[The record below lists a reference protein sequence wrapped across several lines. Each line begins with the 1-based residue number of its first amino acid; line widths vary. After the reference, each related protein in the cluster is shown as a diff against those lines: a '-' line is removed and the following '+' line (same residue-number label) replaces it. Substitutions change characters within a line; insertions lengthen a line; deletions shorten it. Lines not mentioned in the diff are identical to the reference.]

1 MKYNTEKNNLIEN
14 MSTNEASTMS
24 DIIRGETDELTS
36 KLHIDDSPD
45 QLSDGGKSIAFY
57 IGGLCIGGAERVIC
71 NLAEYFYSEGYRVTM
86 VTKVRDEKE
95 YELNPGIR
103 RIIADITPEEETGSR
118 IHNLCARINKLKR
131 IWKEVKPDVIV
142 SFIRKNN
149 LMAIASA
156 APLGIPVV
164 VSVRSAPERELKGF
178 GFKTISFLLF
188 RKAAGVVL
196 QTREAYDF
204 FPGYIRAK
212 AIVLPNSINPD
223 FLKESEKLALER
235 NSDINGAAIDVEK
248 PGKDTYEHTRNN
260 REEPFVLDSRLIS
273 SRREKRI
280 ITVGRI
286 DDNKNQRLLVEAYAK
301 IAGHY
306 PDWSLELIGD
316 GSGRKA
322 LEEYVSTL
330 PCKDR
335 ISFTGA
341 VDDVAGRMSKASIF
355 VLPSRIEGM
364 PNALIEAMV
373 MGMACISTDCPCGGP
388 RDLIAADESNG
399 ILVPVDNVDSMAMA
413 LKRLITNDTLRESMG
428 DNARKVITTL
438 HPDTVNRQWKSYI
451 ENVM

>member
-1 MKYNTEKNNLIEN
+1 MNDN
-14 MSTNEASTMS
+14 
-24 DIIRGETDELTS
+24 GE
-36 KLHIDDSPD
+36 
-45 QLSDGGKSIAFY
+45 KSIAFY

-95 YELNPGIR
+95 YELNPGIK
-103 RIIADITPEEETGSR
+103 RIIADITPEEETASR
-118 IHNLCARINKLKR
+118 IRNLFARIAKLKR

-188 RKAAGVVL
+188 RQAAGVVL

-212 AIVLPNSINPD
+212 AVVLPNSINPD
-223 FLKESEKLALER
+223 FLKASEELTLATT
-235 NSDINGAAIDVEK
+235 INHDKKKTVYDRI
-248 PGKDTYEHTRNN
+248 P
-260 REEPFVLDSRLIS
+260 S
-273 SRREKRI
+273 SVKEKRI

-286 DDNKNQRLLVEAYAK
+286 DDNKNQRLLVEAYVK
-301 IAGHY
+301 ITDHY

-316 GSGRKA
+316 GSGRQA

-341 VDDVAGRMSKASIF
+341 VDDVAKRMSEASIF
-355 VLPSRIEGM
+355 VLPSKIEGM

-399 ILVPVDNVDSMAMA
+399 ILVPVDNVDAMAMA
-413 LKRLITNDTLRESMG
+413 LKRLITNDPLRLSMG
-428 DNARKVITTL
+428 DNARKIIATL
-438 HPDTVNRQWKSYI
+438 HPDMVNKQWKNYI
-451 ENVM
+451 ENVMFSIRGKESDIG

>member
-1 MKYNTEKNNLIEN
+1 MNKGNSMEQ
-14 MSTNEASTMS
+14 NE
-24 DIIRGETDELTS
+24 E
-36 KLHIDDSPD
+36 
-45 QLSDGGKSIAFY
+45 KSIAFY

-71 NLAEYFYSEGYRVTM
+71 NLAEYFYGEGYRVTM

-118 IHNLCARINKLKR
+118 IRNLFARISKLKR

-164 VSVRSAPERELKGF
+164 VSVRSAPEREFKGF

-188 RKAAGVVL
+188 RQAAGVVL
-196 QTREAYDF
+196 QTREAYNF

-212 AIVLPNSINPD
+212 AVVLPNSINPD
-223 FLKESEKLALER
+223 FLKASEELTLATT
-235 NSDINGAAIDVEK
+235 INHDKKMTVYDRV
-248 PGKDTYEHTRNN
+248 P
-260 REEPFVLDSRLIS
+260 S
-273 SRREKRI
+273 SVKEKRI

-286 DDNKNQRLLVEAYAK
+286 DDNKNQRLLVEAYVK
-301 IAGHY
+301 IADHY

-341 VDDVAGRMSKASIF
+341 VDDVAKRMREASIF
-355 VLPSRIEGM
+355 VLPSKIEGM

-388 RDLIAADESNG
+388 RDLIAADETNG
-399 ILVPVDNVDSMAMA
+399 VLVPVDNSDAMAMA
-413 LKRLITNDTLRESMG
+413 LKRLIINDTLRESMG
-428 DNARKVITTL
+428 DNARKIITTL
-438 HPDTVNRQWKSYI
+438 HPDTVNKQWKNYI
-451 ENVM
+451 ENVI

>member
-1 MKYNTEKNNLIEN
+1 MNKGNSMEQ
-14 MSTNEASTMS
+14 NE
-24 DIIRGETDELTS
+24 E
-36 KLHIDDSPD
+36 
-45 QLSDGGKSIAFY
+45 KSIAFY

-71 NLAEYFYSEGYRVTM
+71 NLAEYFYGEGYRVTM

-118 IHNLCARINKLKR
+118 IRNLFARISKLKR

-156 APLGIPVV
+156 APLGIPVI

-188 RKAAGVVL
+188 RQAAGVVL

-212 AIVLPNSINPD
+212 AVVLPNSINPD

-235 NSDINGAAIDVEK
+235 NNDINGASNEK
-248 PGKDTYEHTRNN
+248 PEKVAVENTNIN
-260 REEPFVLDSRLIS
+260 REEAKVIDSRVGFS
-273 SRREKRI
+273 KREKKI

-286 DDNKNQRLLVEAYAK
+286 DDNKNQRMLVEAYAK
-301 IAGHY
+301 IAGQY
-306 PDWSLELIGD
+306 PEWSLELIGD
-316 GSGRKA
+316 GSGRKL

-341 VDDVAGRMSKASIF
+341 VDDVVGRMSKASIF
-355 VLPSRIEGM
+355 VLPSKIEGM

-399 ILVPVDNVDSMAMA
+399 ILVPVDNVDAMAMA
-413 LKRLITNDTLRESMG
+413 LKRLITNDTLRQSMG
-428 DNARKVITTL
+428 ENARKIIATL
-438 HPDTVNRQWKSYI
+438 HPDTVNKQWKNYI
-451 ENVM
+451 EHVM

>member
-1 MKYNTEKNNLIEN
+1 MNKGNSMEQ
-14 MSTNEASTMS
+14 NE
-24 DIIRGETDELTS
+24 E
-36 KLHIDDSPD
+36 
-45 QLSDGGKSIAFY
+45 KSIAFY

-71 NLAEYFYSEGYRVTM
+71 NLAEYFYGEGYRVTM

-95 YELNPGIR
+95 YELNLGIK
-103 RIIADITPEEETGSR
+103 RIIADITPEEETASR
-118 IHNLCARINKLKR
+118 IRNLFARIAKLKR

-188 RKAAGVVL
+188 RQAAGVVL
-196 QTREAYDF
+196 QTREAYNF

-212 AIVLPNSINPD
+212 AVVLPNSINPD

-235 NSDINGAAIDVEK
+235 NSDINGATYEK
-248 PGKDTYEHTRNN
+248 PEKVAVENTNIN
-260 REEPFVLDSRLIS
+260 REEAKVIDSRVVFS
-273 SRREKRI
+273 KREKKI

-286 DDNKNQRLLVEAYAK
+286 DDNKNQRMLVEAYAK
-301 IAGHY
+301 IAGQY
-306 PDWSLELIGD
+306 PEWSLELIGD
-316 GSGRKA
+316 GSGRQA
-322 LEEYVSTL
+322 LEEYVNTL
-330 PCKDR
+330 PCKNR

-341 VDDVAGRMSKASIF
+341 VDDVAKRMSEASIF
-355 VLPSRIEGM
+355 VLPSKIEGM

-399 ILVPVDNVDSMAMA
+399 ILVPVDNVDAMAMA
-413 LKRLITNDTLRESMG
+413 LKRLITNDTLRQRMG
-428 DNARKVITTL
+428 DNARKISATL
-438 HPDTVNRQWKSYI
+438 HPDMVNKQWKNYI
-451 ENVM
+451 ENVI

>member
-1 MKYNTEKNNLIEN
+1 MNKGNSMEQ
-14 MSTNEASTMS
+14 NE
-24 DIIRGETDELTS
+24 E
-36 KLHIDDSPD
+36 
-45 QLSDGGKSIAFY
+45 KSIAFY

-118 IHNLCARINKLKR
+118 IRNLFARISKLKR

-156 APLGIPVV
+156 APLGIPVI

-188 RKAAGVVL
+188 RQAAGVVL
-196 QTREAYDF
+196 QTREAYNF

-212 AIVLPNSINPD
+212 AVVLPNSINPD
-223 FLKESEKLALER
+223 FLKASEELTLATT
-235 NSDINGAAIDVEK
+235 INHDKKMTVYDRV
-248 PGKDTYEHTRNN
+248 P
-260 REEPFVLDSRLIS
+260 S
-273 SRREKRI
+273 SVKEKRI

-286 DDNKNQRLLVEAYAK
+286 DDNKNQRLLVEAYVK
-301 IAGHY
+301 IADHY

-316 GSGRKA
+316 GSGRQA

-341 VDDVAGRMSKASIF
+341 VDDVARRMSEASIF
-355 VLPSRIEGM
+355 VLPSKIEGM

-373 MGMACISTDCPCGGP
+373 MGIACISTDCPCGGP
-388 RDLIAADESNG
+388 RDLIATDETNG
-399 ILVPVDNVDSMAMA
+399 ILVPVDNVDAMAMA
-413 LKRLITNDTLRESMG
+413 LKRLITNDTLRQSMG
-428 DNARKVITTL
+428 DNARKIIATL
-438 HPDTVNRQWKSYI
+438 HPDMVNKQWKNYI
-451 ENVM
+451 ENVI

>member
-1 MKYNTEKNNLIEN
+1 MNDN
-14 MSTNEASTMS
+14 
-24 DIIRGETDELTS
+24 GE
-36 KLHIDDSPD
+36 
-45 QLSDGGKSIAFY
+45 KSIAFY

-95 YELNPGIR
+95 YELNPGIK
-103 RIIADITPEEETGSR
+103 RIIADITPEEETVSR
-118 IHNLCARINKLKR
+118 IRNLFARIAKLKR

-178 GFKTISFLLF
+178 GFKTITFLLF
-188 RKAAGVVL
+188 RQAAGVVL
-196 QTREAYDF
+196 QTREAYNF

-212 AIVLPNSINPD
+212 AVVLPNSINPD
-223 FLKESEKLALER
+223 FLKASEELTLATT
-235 NSDINGAAIDVEK
+235 INHDKKMTVYDRV
-248 PGKDTYEHTRNN
+248 P
-260 REEPFVLDSRLIS
+260 S
-273 SRREKRI
+273 SVKEKRI

-286 DDNKNQRLLVEAYAK
+286 DDNKNQRLLVEAYVK
-301 IAGHY
+301 IADHY

-316 GSGRKA
+316 GSGRQA
-322 LEEYVSTL
+322 LEEYVYTL

-341 VDDVAGRMSKASIF
+341 VDDVAKRMSEASIF
-355 VLPSRIEGM
+355 VLPSKIEGM

-399 ILVPVDNVDSMAMA
+399 ILVPVDNVDAMAMA
-413 LKRLITNDTLRESMG
+413 LKRLITNDTLRQSMG
-428 DNARKVITTL
+428 DNARRIITTL
-438 HPDTVNRQWKSYI
+438 HPDTVNKQWKNYI
-451 ENVM
+451 ENVTFSRA

>member
-1 MKYNTEKNNLIEN
+1 MNDN
-14 MSTNEASTMS
+14 
-24 DIIRGETDELTS
+24 GE
-36 KLHIDDSPD
+36 
-45 QLSDGGKSIAFY
+45 KSIAFY

-71 NLAEYFYSEGYRVTM
+71 NLAEYFYGEGYRVTM

-95 YELNPGIR
+95 YELNPGIK
-103 RIIADITPEEETGSR
+103 RIIADITPEEETASR
-118 IHNLCARINKLKR
+118 IRNLFARIAKLKR

-156 APLGIPVV
+156 TPLGIPVV

-188 RKAAGVVL
+188 RQAAGVVL

-212 AIVLPNSINPD
+212 AVVLPNSINPD
-223 FLKESEKLALER
+223 FLKASEELTLATT
-235 NSDINGAAIDVEK
+235 INQEK
-248 PGKDTYEHTRNN
+248 KMTVDDRIP
-260 REEPFVLDSRLIS
+260 S
-273 SRREKRI
+273 SVKEKRI

-286 DDNKNQRLLVEAYAK
+286 DDNKNQRLLVEAYVK
-301 IAGHY
+301 ITDHY

-316 GSGRKA
+316 GSGRQA
-322 LEEYVSTL
+322 LEEYVGTL

-341 VDDVAGRMSKASIF
+341 VDDVAKRMSEASIF
-355 VLPSRIEGM
+355 VLPSKIEGM

-399 ILVPVDNVDSMAMA
+399 ILVPVDNVDAMAMA
-413 LKRLITNDTLRESMG
+413 LKRLITNDPLRLSMG
-428 DNARKVITTL
+428 DNARKIIATL
-438 HPDTVNRQWKSYI
+438 HSDMVNKQWKNYI
-451 ENVM
+451 ENVMFSIRGKESDLG

>member
-1 MKYNTEKNNLIEN
+1 MNDN
-14 MSTNEASTMS
+14 
-24 DIIRGETDELTS
+24 GE
-36 KLHIDDSPD
+36 
-45 QLSDGGKSIAFY
+45 KSIAFY

-118 IHNLCARINKLKR
+118 IHNLFARISKLKR

-188 RKAAGVVL
+188 RNAAGVVL
-196 QTREAYDF
+196 QTREAYNF
-204 FPGYIRAK
+204 FPGYIREK
-212 AIVLPNSINPD
+212 AVVLPNSINPD
-223 FLKESEKLALER
+223 FLKASEELTLATT
-235 NSDINGAAIDVEK
+235 INHDKKMTVYDRI
-248 PGKDTYEHTRNN
+248 P
-260 REEPFVLDSRLIS
+260 S
-273 SRREKRI
+273 SVKEKRI

-286 DDNKNQRLLVEAYAK
+286 DDNKNQRLLVEAYVK
-301 IAGHY
+301 IVDHY

-316 GSGRKA
+316 GSGRQA

-335 ISFTGA
+335 ISFTGS
-341 VDDVAGRMSKASIF
+341 VDDVAKRMSEASIF
-355 VLPSRIEGM
+355 VLPSKIEGM

-399 ILVPVDNVDSMAMA
+399 ILVPVDNVDAMAMA
-413 LKRLITNDTLRESMG
+413 LKRLITNAPLRQSMG
-428 DNARKVITTL
+428 DNARKIIATL
-438 HPDTVNRQWKSYI
+438 NPDTVNKQWKNYI
-451 ENVM
+451 EHVM

>member
-1 MKYNTEKNNLIEN
+1 MKDY
-14 MSTNEASTMS
+14 
-24 DIIRGETDELTS
+24 GE
-36 KLHIDDSPD
+36 
-45 QLSDGGKSIAFY
+45 KSIAFY

-95 YELNPGIR
+95 YELNPGIK
-103 RIIADITPEEETGSR
+103 RIIADITPEEETASR
-118 IHNLCARINKLKR
+118 IRNLFARIAKLKR

-188 RKAAGVVL
+188 RQAAGVVL
-196 QTREAYDF
+196 QTREAYNF

-212 AIVLPNSINPD
+212 AVVLPNSINPD
-223 FLKESEKLALER
+223 FLKASEELTLATT
-235 NSDINGAAIDVEK
+235 INHDKKMTVYDRT
-248 PGKDTYEHTRNN
+248 P
-260 REEPFVLDSRLIS
+260 S
-273 SRREKRI
+273 SVKEKRI

-286 DDNKNQRLLVEAYAK
+286 DDNKNQRLLVEAYVK
-301 IAGHY
+301 IADYY

-316 GSGRKA
+316 GSGRKT
-322 LEEYVSTL
+322 LEEYVTTL

-341 VDDVAGRMSKASIF
+341 VDDVAKRMSEASIF
-355 VLPSRIEGM
+355 VLPSKIEGM

-388 RDLIAADESNG
+388 RDLIAADETNG
-399 ILVPVDNVDSMAMA
+399 VLVPVDNVDAMAMA
-413 LKRLITNDTLRESMG
+413 LKRLIINDTLRESMG
-428 DNARKVITTL
+428 DNARKIITTL
-438 HPDTVNRQWKSYI
+438 HPDTVNKQWKNYI
-451 ENVM
+451 ENVMFSIRRKESDFG

>member
-1 MKYNTEKNNLIEN
+1 MNDNKE
-14 MSTNEASTMS
+14 
-24 DIIRGETDELTS
+24 
-36 KLHIDDSPD
+36 
-45 QLSDGGKSIAFY
+45 KSIAFY

-95 YELNPGIR
+95 YDLNPRIR

-118 IHNLCARINKLKR
+118 IHNLLARINKLRR

-156 APLGIPVV
+156 VPLGIPVV
-164 VSVRSAPERELKGF
+164 VSVRSAPERELMGF

-188 RKAAGVVL
+188 RMAAGVVL

-212 AIVLPNSINPD
+212 AVVLPNSINPE
-223 FLKESEKLALER
+223 FLKASEELETQGDGSST
-235 NSDINGAAIDVEK
+235 NSARK
-248 PGKDTYEHTRNN
+248 K
-260 REEPFVLDSRLIS
+260 
-273 SRREKRI
+273 KI

-286 DDNKNQRLLVEAYAK
+286 DDNKNQRLLVDAYAR
-301 IAGHY
+301 IAMQY
-306 PDWSLELIGD
+306 PDWSLELVGD
-316 GSGRKA
+316 GSGKKS
-322 LEEYVSTL
+322 LEEYVRTL

-335 ISFTGA
+335 INFTGA
-341 VDDVAGRMSKASIF
+341 VDDVAKHMSEASIF
-355 VLPSRIEGM
+355 VLPSKIEGM

-399 ILVPVDNVDSMAMA
+399 VLVPVDNADAMAMA
-413 LKRLITNDTLRESMG
+413 LKRLITNDILRESMG
-428 DNARKVITTL
+428 DNAKKIINTL
-438 HPDTVNRQWKSYI
+438 HPDAVNKQWKNYI
-451 ENVM
+451 ENVVGC

>member
-1 MKYNTEKNNLIEN
+1 MNKGNSMEQ
-14 MSTNEASTMS
+14 NE
-24 DIIRGETDELTS
+24 E
-36 KLHIDDSPD
+36 
-45 QLSDGGKSIAFY
+45 KSIAFY

-71 NLAEYFYSEGYRVTM
+71 NLAEYFYGEGYRVTM

-95 YELNPGIR
+95 YELNPGIK
-103 RIIADITPEEETGSR
+103 RIIADITSEEETASR
-118 IHNLCARINKLKR
+118 IRNLFARIAKLKR

-188 RKAAGVVL
+188 RQAAGVVL

-212 AIVLPNSINPD
+212 AVVLPNSINPD
-223 FLKESEKLALER
+223 FLKASEELTLATT
-235 NSDINGAAIDVEK
+235 INHDKKMTVYDRV
-248 PGKDTYEHTRNN
+248 P
-260 REEPFVLDSRLIS
+260 S
-273 SRREKRI
+273 SVKEKRI

-286 DDNKNQRLLVEAYAK
+286 DDNKNQRLLVEAYVK
-301 IAGHY
+301 IADHY

-316 GSGRKA
+316 GSGRQA

-341 VDDVAGRMSKASIF
+341 VDDVAKRMSEASIF
-355 VLPSRIEGM
+355 VLPSKIEGM

-388 RDLIAADESNG
+388 RDLIAAEETNG
-399 ILVPVDNVDSMAMA
+399 ILVPVDNVDAMAMA
-413 LKRLITNDTLRESMG
+413 LKRLITNDTLRQSMG
-428 DNARKVITTL
+428 DNARKIIATL
-438 HPDTVNRQWKSYI
+438 HPDMVNKQWKNYI
-451 ENVM
+451 ENVI

>member
-1 MKYNTEKNNLIEN
+1 MNDN
-14 MSTNEASTMS
+14 
-24 DIIRGETDELTS
+24 GE
-36 KLHIDDSPD
+36 
-45 QLSDGGKSIAFY
+45 KSIAFY

-118 IHNLCARINKLKR
+118 IRNLFARISKLKR

-156 APLGIPVV
+156 APLGIPVI

-188 RKAAGVVL
+188 RQAAGIVL
-196 QTREAYDF
+196 QTREAYNF

-212 AIVLPNSINPD
+212 AVVLPNSINPD
-223 FLKESEKLALER
+223 FLKASEELTLATT
-235 NSDINGAAIDVEK
+235 INHDKKMTVDDRI
-248 PGKDTYEHTRNN
+248 P
-260 REEPFVLDSRLIS
+260 S
-273 SRREKRI
+273 SVKEKRI

-286 DDNKNQRLLVEAYAK
+286 DDNKNQRLLVEAYVK
-301 IAGHY
+301 IADHY

-316 GSGRKA
+316 GSGRQA

-341 VDDVAGRMSKASIF
+341 VDDVARRMSEASIF
-355 VLPSRIEGM
+355 VLPSKIEGM

-373 MGMACISTDCPCGGP
+373 MGIACISTDCPCGGP
-388 RDLIAADESNG
+388 RDLIATDETNG
-399 ILVPVDNVDSMAMA
+399 ILVPVDNVDAMAMA

-428 DNARKVITTL
+428 DNARKIIATL
-438 HPDTVNRQWKSYI
+438 HPDMVNKQWKNYI
-451 ENVM
+451 ENVI

>member
-1 MKYNTEKNNLIEN
+1 MND
-14 MSTNEASTMS
+14 NE
-24 DIIRGETDELTS
+24 E
-36 KLHIDDSPD
+36 
-45 QLSDGGKSIAFY
+45 KSIAFY

-95 YELNPGIR
+95 YELNPGIK
-103 RIIADITPEEETGSR
+103 RIIADITPEEETASR
-118 IHNLCARINKLKR
+118 IRNLFARIAKLKR

-156 APLGIPVV
+156 APLEIPVV

-188 RKAAGVVL
+188 RQAAGVVL

-212 AIVLPNSINPD
+212 AVVLPNSINPD
-223 FLKESEKLALER
+223 FLKASEELTLATT
-235 NSDINGAAIDVEK
+235 INHDKKMTVYDRI
-248 PGKDTYEHTRNN
+248 P
-260 REEPFVLDSRLIS
+260 S
-273 SRREKRI
+273 SVKEKRI

-286 DDNKNQRLLVEAYAK
+286 DDNKNQRLLVEAYVK
-301 IAGHY
+301 IADHY

-316 GSGRKA
+316 GSGRQA

-335 ISFTGA
+335 ISFTGS
-341 VDDVAGRMSKASIF
+341 VDDVAKRMSEASIF
-355 VLPSRIEGM
+355 VLPSKIEGM

-399 ILVPVDNVDSMAMA
+399 ILVPVDNVDAMAMA
-413 LKRLITNDTLRESMG
+413 LKRLITNDPLRQSMG
-428 DNARKVITTL
+428 DNARKIIATL
-438 HPDTVNRQWKSYI
+438 HPDTVNKQWKNYI
-451 ENVM
+451 ENLMFSRA

>member
-1 MKYNTEKNNLIEN
+1 MNDNKE
-14 MSTNEASTMS
+14 
-24 DIIRGETDELTS
+24 
-36 KLHIDDSPD
+36 
-45 QLSDGGKSIAFY
+45 KSIAFY

-86 VTKVRDEKE
+86 VTKARDEKE
-95 YELNPGIR
+95 YDLNPRIR

-118 IHNLCARINKLKR
+118 IHNLLARINKLRR

-156 APLGIPVV
+156 VPLGIPVV
-164 VSVRSAPERELKGF
+164 VSVRSAPERELMGF

-188 RKAAGVVL
+188 RMAAGVVL

-212 AIVLPNSINPD
+212 AVVLPNSINPE
-223 FLKESEKLALER
+223 FLKASEELETQGDGSST
-235 NSDINGAAIDVEK
+235 NSVRK
-248 PGKDTYEHTRNN
+248 K
-260 REEPFVLDSRLIS
+260 
-273 SRREKRI
+273 KI

-286 DDNKNQRLLVEAYAK
+286 DDNKNQKLLVDAYVR
-301 IAGHY
+301 IAMQY
-306 PDWSLELIGD
+306 PDWSLELVGD
-316 GSGRKA
+316 GSGKKS
-322 LEEYVSTL
+322 LEEYVLTL

-335 ISFTGA
+335 INFTGA
-341 VDDVAGRMSKASIF
+341 VDDVAKRMSEASIF
-355 VLPSRIEGM
+355 VLPSKIEGM

-399 ILVPVDNVDSMAMA
+399 VLVPVDNADAMAMA
-413 LKRLITNDTLRESMG
+413 LKRLITNDILRESMG
-428 DNARKVITTL
+428 DNAKKIINTL
-438 HPDTVNRQWKSYI
+438 HPDAVNKQWKNYI
-451 ENVM
+451 ENVVGC

>member
-1 MKYNTEKNNLIEN
+1 MNDN
-14 MSTNEASTMS
+14 
-24 DIIRGETDELTS
+24 GE
-36 KLHIDDSPD
+36 
-45 QLSDGGKSIAFY
+45 KSIAFY

-71 NLAEYFYSEGYRVTM
+71 NLTEYFYGEGYHVTM

-95 YELNPGIR
+95 YELNPGIKR
-103 RIIADITPEEETGSR
+103 VIADITPEEETGSR
-118 IHNLCARINKLKR
+118 IRNLFARISKLKR

-156 APLGIPVV
+156 APLGIPVI

-188 RKAAGVVL
+188 RQAAGVVL

-212 AIVLPNSINPD
+212 AVVLPNSINPD

-235 NSDINGAAIDVEK
+235 NSDINGATYEK
-248 PGKDTYEHTRNN
+248 PEKVAVENTNITC
-260 REEPFVLDSRLIS
+260 EEPMVIDSRVVFS
-273 SRREKRI
+273 KREKKI

-286 DDNKNQRLLVEAYAK
+286 DDNKNQRMLVEAYAK
-301 IAGHY
+301 IADHY

-316 GSGRKA
+316 GSGRQA

-341 VDDVAGRMSKASIF
+341 VDDVAKRMSEASIF
-355 VLPSRIEGM
+355 VLPSKIEGM

-399 ILVPVDNVDSMAMA
+399 ILVPVDNVDAMAMA
-413 LKRLITNDTLRESMG
+413 LKRLITNDPLRQSMG
-428 DNARKVITTL
+428 DNARKIIATL
-438 HPDTVNRQWKSYI
+438 HPDTVNKQWKNYI

>member
-1 MKYNTEKNNLIEN
+1 MNDN
-14 MSTNEASTMS
+14 
-24 DIIRGETDELTS
+24 GE
-36 KLHIDDSPD
+36 
-45 QLSDGGKSIAFY
+45 KSIAFY

-71 NLAEYFYSEGYRVTM
+71 NLAEYFYGEGYRVTM

-95 YELNPGIR
+95 YELNPGIK
-103 RIIADITPEEETGSR
+103 RIIADITPEEETASR
-118 IHNLCARINKLKR
+118 IHNLFARIAKLKR

-188 RKAAGVVL
+188 RQAAGVVL

-212 AIVLPNSINPD
+212 AVVLPNSINPD
-223 FLKESEKLALER
+223 FLKASEELTLATT
-235 NSDINGAAIDVEK
+235 INQEK
-248 PGKDTYEHTRNN
+248 KMTVDDRIP
-260 REEPFVLDSRLIS
+260 S
-273 SRREKRI
+273 SVKEKRI

-286 DDNKNQRLLVEAYAK
+286 DDNKNQRLLVEAYVK
-301 IAGHY
+301 IVDHY

-316 GSGRKA
+316 GSGRQA

-341 VDDVAGRMSKASIF
+341 VDDVAKRMSEASIF
-355 VLPSRIEGM
+355 VLPSKIEGM

-399 ILVPVDNVDSMAMA
+399 ILVPVDNVDAMAMA
-413 LKRLITNDTLRESMG
+413 LKRLITNDPLRLSMG
-428 DNARKVITTL
+428 DNARKIIATL
-438 HPDTVNRQWKSYI
+438 HPDMVNKQWKNYI
-451 ENVM
+451 ENVMFSIRGKESDLG

>member
-1 MKYNTEKNNLIEN
+1 
-14 MSTNEASTMS
+14 MSKGNSMEQNE
-24 DIIRGETDELTS
+24 E
-36 KLHIDDSPD
+36 
-45 QLSDGGKSIAFY
+45 KSIAFY

-95 YELNPGIR
+95 YELNPGII
-103 RIIADITPEEETGSR
+103 RIIADITPEEETASR
-118 IHNLCARINKLKR
+118 IRNLFARIAKLKR

-156 APLGIPVV
+156 AQLGIPVV

-178 GFKTISFLLF
+178 GFKTITFLLF
-188 RKAAGVVL
+188 RQAAGVVL
-196 QTREAYDF
+196 QTREAYNF

-212 AIVLPNSINPD
+212 AVVLPNSINPD
-223 FLKESEKLALER
+223 FLKASEELTLATT
-235 NSDINGAAIDVEK
+235 INHDKKMTVYDRI
-248 PGKDTYEHTRNN
+248 P
-260 REEPFVLDSRLIS
+260 S
-273 SRREKRI
+273 SVKEKRI

-301 IAGHY
+301 IADYY

-316 GSGRKA
+316 GSGRQA
-322 LEEYVSTL
+322 LEEYVNIL

-341 VDDVAGRMSKASIF
+341 VDDVAKRMREASIF
-355 VLPSRIEGM
+355 VLPSKIEGM

-399 ILVPVDNVDSMAMA
+399 ILVPVDNVDAMAMA
-413 LKRLITNDTLRESMG
+413 LKRLITNDPLRQSMG
-428 DNARKVITTL
+428 DNARKIIATL
-438 HPDTVNRQWKSYI
+438 HPDTVNKQWKNYI
-451 ENVM
+451 ENVI

>member
-1 MKYNTEKNNLIEN
+1 MNDNKE
-14 MSTNEASTMS
+14 
-24 DIIRGETDELTS
+24 
-36 KLHIDDSPD
+36 
-45 QLSDGGKSIAFY
+45 KSIAFY

-95 YELNPGIR
+95 YDLNPRIR

-118 IHNLCARINKLKR
+118 IHNLLARINKLRR

-212 AIVLPNSINPD
+212 AVVLPNSINPE
-223 FLKESEKLALER
+223 FLKASEELETQGDGSST
-235 NSDINGAAIDVEK
+235 NSA
-248 PGKDTYEHTRNN
+248 
-260 REEPFVLDSRLIS
+260 
-273 SRREKRI
+273 REKKI

-286 DDNKNQRLLVEAYAK
+286 DDNKNQKLLVDAYVR
-301 IAGHY
+301 IAMQY
-306 PDWSLELIGD
+306 PDWSLELVGD
-316 GSGRKA
+316 GSGKKS
-322 LEEYVSTL
+322 LEEYVRTL

-335 ISFTGA
+335 INFTGA
-341 VDDVAGRMSKASIF
+341 VNDVAKRMSVASIF
-355 VLPSRIEGM
+355 VLPSKIEGM

-399 ILVPVDNVDSMAMA
+399 VLVPVDKADAMAIA
-413 LKRLITNDTLRESMG
+413 LKRLITNDILRESMG
-428 DNARKVITTL
+428 DNAKKIINTL
-438 HPDTVNRQWKSYI
+438 HPDAVNKQWKNYI
-451 ENVM
+451 ENVVGC

>member
-1 MKYNTEKNNLIEN
+1 MNKGNSMEQ
-14 MSTNEASTMS
+14 NE
-24 DIIRGETDELTS
+24 E
-36 KLHIDDSPD
+36 
-45 QLSDGGKSIAFY
+45 KSIAFY

-95 YELNPGIR
+95 YELNPGIK
-103 RIIADITPEEETGSR
+103 RIIADITTEEETASR
-118 IHNLCARINKLKR
+118 IHNLFARIAKLKR

-149 LMAIASA
+149 LMAIVSA
-156 APLGIPVV
+156 APLGIPVI

-188 RKAAGVVL
+188 RQAAGVVL

-212 AIVLPNSINPD
+212 AVVLPNSINPD

-235 NSDINGAAIDVEK
+235 NSDINSATNEK
-248 PGKDTYEHTRNN
+248 PEKVAVENTNSIC
-260 REEPFVLDSRLIS
+260 EEPMVIDSRVVFS
-273 SRREKRI
+273 KREKKI

-286 DDNKNQRLLVEAYAK
+286 DDNKNQRMLVEAYAK
-301 IAGHY
+301 IAGQY
-306 PDWSLELIGD
+306 PEWSLELIGD
-316 GSGRKA
+316 GSGRKT
-322 LEEYVSTL
+322 LEEYVTTL

-341 VDDVAGRMSKASIF
+341 VDDVAKRMSEASIF
-355 VLPSRIEGM
+355 VLPSKIEGM

-373 MGMACISTDCPCGGP
+373 MGLACISTDCPCGGP
-388 RDLIAADESNG
+388 RDLIAADETNG
-399 ILVPVDNVDSMAMA
+399 VLVPVDNVDAMAMA
-413 LKRLITNDTLRESMG
+413 LKRLIINDTLRESMG
-428 DNARKVITTL
+428 DNARKIITTL
-438 HPDTVNRQWKSYI
+438 HPDTVNKQWKNYI
-451 ENVM
+451 ENVMFSIRGKESDLG

>member
-1 MKYNTEKNNLIEN
+1 MNDNKE
-14 MSTNEASTMS
+14 
-24 DIIRGETDELTS
+24 
-36 KLHIDDSPD
+36 
-45 QLSDGGKSIAFY
+45 KSIAFY

-95 YELNPGIR
+95 YDLNPRIR

-118 IHNLCARINKLKR
+118 IHNLLARINKLRR

-156 APLGIPVV
+156 VPLGIPVV
-164 VSVRSAPERELKGF
+164 VSVRSAPERELMGF

-188 RKAAGVVL
+188 RMAAGVVL

-212 AIVLPNSINPD
+212 AVVLPNSINPE
-223 FLKESEKLALER
+223 FLKASEELETQGDGSST
-235 NSDINGAAIDVEK
+235 NSARK
-248 PGKDTYEHTRNN
+248 K
-260 REEPFVLDSRLIS
+260 
-273 SRREKRI
+273 KI

-286 DDNKNQRLLVEAYAK
+286 DDNKNQKLLVDAYVR
-301 IAGHY
+301 IAMQY
-306 PDWSLELIGD
+306 PDWSLELVGD
-316 GSGRKA
+316 GSGKKS
-322 LEEYVSTL
+322 LEEYVLTL

-335 ISFTGA
+335 INFTGA
-341 VDDVAGRMSKASIF
+341 VDDVAKRMSEASIF
-355 VLPSRIEGM
+355 VLPSKIEGM

-373 MGMACISTDCPCGGP
+373 MGMACISTDCPGGGP

-399 ILVPVDNVDSMAMA
+399 VLVPVDNADAMAMA
-413 LKRLITNDTLRESMG
+413 LKCLITNDILRESMG
-428 DNARKVITTL
+428 DNAKKIINTL
-438 HPDTVNRQWKSYI
+438 HPDAVNKQWKNYI
-451 ENVM
+451 ENVVGC

>member
-1 MKYNTEKNNLIEN
+1 MNDN
-14 MSTNEASTMS
+14 
-24 DIIRGETDELTS
+24 GE
-36 KLHIDDSPD
+36 
-45 QLSDGGKSIAFY
+45 KSIAFY

-86 VTKVRDEKE
+86 VTKVRDKKE

-118 IHNLCARINKLKR
+118 IHNLFARISKLKR

-188 RKAAGVVL
+188 RNAAGVVL
-196 QTREAYDF
+196 QTREAYNF
-204 FPGYIRAK
+204 FPGYIREK
-212 AIVLPNSINPD
+212 AVVLPNSINPD
-223 FLKESEKLALER
+223 FLKASEELTLATT
-235 NSDINGAAIDVEK
+235 INHDKKMTVYDRI
-248 PGKDTYEHTRNN
+248 P
-260 REEPFVLDSRLIS
+260 S
-273 SRREKRI
+273 SVKEKRI

-286 DDNKNQRLLVEAYAK
+286 DDNKNQRLLVEAYVK
-301 IAGHY
+301 IVDHY

-316 GSGRKA
+316 GSGRQA

-335 ISFTGA
+335 ISFTGS
-341 VDDVAGRMSKASIF
+341 VDDVAKRMSEASIF
-355 VLPSRIEGM
+355 VLPSKIEGM

-399 ILVPVDNVDSMAMA
+399 ILVPVDNVDAMAMA
-413 LKRLITNDTLRESMG
+413 LKRLITNAPLRQSMG
-428 DNARKVITTL
+428 DNARKIIATL
-438 HPDTVNRQWKSYI
+438 NPDTVNKQWKNYI
-451 ENVM
+451 EHVM

>member
-1 MKYNTEKNNLIEN
+1 MNKGNSMEQ
-14 MSTNEASTMS
+14 NE
-24 DIIRGETDELTS
+24 E
-36 KLHIDDSPD
+36 
-45 QLSDGGKSIAFY
+45 KSIAFY

-95 YELNPGIR
+95 YELNPGIK
-103 RIIADITPEEETGSR
+103 RIIADITTEEETASR
-118 IHNLCARINKLKR
+118 IHNLFARIAKLKR

-178 GFKTISFLLF
+178 GFKTITFLLF
-188 RKAAGVVL
+188 RQAAGVVL
-196 QTREAYDF
+196 QTREAYNF

-212 AIVLPNSINPD
+212 AVVLPNSINPD

-235 NSDINGAAIDVEK
+235 NNDINGASNEK
-248 PGKDTYEHTRNN
+248 PEKVAVENTNIN
-260 REEPFVLDSRLIS
+260 REEAKVIDSRVVFS
-273 SRREKRI
+273 KREKKI

-286 DDNKNQRLLVEAYAK
+286 DDNKNQRMLVEAYAK
-301 IAGHY
+301 IAGQY
-306 PDWSLELIGD
+306 PEWSLELIGD
-316 GSGRKA
+316 GSGWKL

-341 VDDVAGRMSKASIF
+341 VDDVVGRMSKASIF
-355 VLPSRIEGM
+355 VLPSKIEGM

-399 ILVPVDNVDSMAMA
+399 ILVPVDNVDAMAMA
-413 LKRLITNDTLRESMG
+413 LKRLITNDTLRQSMG
-428 DNARKVITTL
+428 DNARKIIATL
-438 HPDTVNRQWKSYI
+438 HPDTVNKQWKNYI
-451 ENVM
+451 ENVFSIRGKESDLG

>member
-1 MKYNTEKNNLIEN
+1 MNDN
-14 MSTNEASTMS
+14 
-24 DIIRGETDELTS
+24 GE
-36 KLHIDDSPD
+36 
-45 QLSDGGKSIAFY
+45 KSIAFY

-95 YELNPGIR
+95 YELNPGIK
-103 RIIADITPEEETGSR
+103 RIIADITPEEETASR
-118 IHNLCARINKLKR
+118 IRNLFARIAKLKR

-156 APLGIPVV
+156 VPLGIPVV

-188 RKAAGVVL
+188 RQAAGVIL
-196 QTREAYDF
+196 QTREAYNF

-212 AIVLPNSINPD
+212 AVVLPNSINPD

-235 NSDINGAAIDVEK
+235 NNDINGVSNEK
-248 PGKDTYEHTRNN
+248 PEKVAVESTNIN
-260 REEPFVLDSRLIS
+260 REEPMVIDNRVVFSK
-273 SRREKRI
+273 REKKI

-286 DDNKNQRLLVEAYAK
+286 DDNKNQRMLVEAYAK
-301 IAGHY
+301 IAGPY
-306 PDWSLELIGD
+306 PEWSLELIGD
-316 GSGRKA
+316 GSGRQA

-341 VDDVAGRMSKASIF
+341 VDDVAKRMSVASIF
-355 VLPSRIEGM
+355 VLPSKIEGM

-388 RDLIAADESNG
+388 RDLIAADETNG
-399 ILVPVDNVDSMAMA
+399 ILVPVDNVDAMAMA
-413 LKRLITNDTLRESMG
+413 LKRLIINDTLRESMG
-428 DNARKVITTL
+428 DNARKIITTL
-438 HPDTVNRQWKSYI
+438 HPDTVNKQWKNYI
-451 ENVM
+451 ENVMSSIRGKESDLG

>member
-1 MKYNTEKNNLIEN
+1 MNKGNSMEQ
-14 MSTNEASTMS
+14 NE
-24 DIIRGETDELTS
+24 E
-36 KLHIDDSPD
+36 
-45 QLSDGGKSIAFY
+45 KSIAFY

-71 NLAEYFYSEGYRVTM
+71 NLAEYFYGEGYRVTM

-118 IHNLCARINKLKR
+118 IRNLFARIAKLKR

-188 RKAAGVVL
+188 RQAAGVVL
-196 QTREAYDF
+196 QTREAYNF

-212 AIVLPNSINPD
+212 SIVLPNSINPNV
-223 FLKESEKLALER
+223 LKASEELTL
-235 NSDINGAAIDVEK
+235 DTTINHDKKMTVYDRI
-248 PGKDTYEHTRNN
+248 P
-260 REEPFVLDSRLIS
+260 S
-273 SRREKRI
+273 SVKEKRI

-286 DDNKNQRLLVEAYAK
+286 DDNKNQRLLVEAYVK
-301 IAGHY
+301 IADHY

-316 GSGRKA
+316 GSGRQA

-341 VDDVAGRMSKASIF
+341 VDDVAKRMSEASIF
-355 VLPSRIEGM
+355 VLPSKIEGM

-388 RDLIAADESNG
+388 RDLIAAEETNG
-399 ILVPVDNVDSMAMA
+399 ILVPVDNVDAMAMA
-413 LKRLITNDTLRESMG
+413 LKRLITNDTLRQSMG
-428 DNARKVITTL
+428 DNARKIIATL
-438 HPDTVNRQWKSYI
+438 HPAMVNKQWKNYI
-451 ENVM
+451 ENVI

>member
-1 MKYNTEKNNLIEN
+1 
-14 MSTNEASTMS
+14 MSKGNSMEQNE
-24 DIIRGETDELTS
+24 E
-36 KLHIDDSPD
+36 
-45 QLSDGGKSIAFY
+45 KSIAFY

-71 NLAEYFYSEGYRVTM
+71 NLAEYFYGEGYRVTM

-95 YELNPGIR
+95 YELNPGIKR
-103 RIIADITPEEETGSR
+103 VIADITPEEETASR
-118 IHNLCARINKLKR
+118 IRNLFARIAKLKR

-156 APLGIPVV
+156 AQLGIPVV

-178 GFKTISFLLF
+178 GFKTITFLLF
-188 RKAAGVVL
+188 RQATGVVL
-196 QTREAYDF
+196 QTREAYNF

-212 AIVLPNSINPD
+212 AVVLPNSINPD
-223 FLKESEKLALER
+223 FLKASEELTLATT
-235 NSDINGAAIDVEK
+235 INHDKKMTVYDRI
-248 PGKDTYEHTRNN
+248 P
-260 REEPFVLDSRLIS
+260 S
-273 SRREKRI
+273 SVKEKRI

-301 IAGHY
+301 IADY
-306 PDWSLELIGD
+306 YSDWSLELIGD
-316 GSGRKA
+316 GSGRQA
-322 LEEYVSTL
+322 LEEYVNTL

-341 VDDVAGRMSKASIF
+341 VDDVAKRMSEASIF
-355 VLPSRIEGM
+355 VLPSKIEGM

-399 ILVPVDNVDSMAMA
+399 ILVPVDNVDAMAMA
-413 LKRLITNDTLRESMG
+413 LKRLITNDPLRQSMG
-428 DNARKVITTL
+428 DNARKIIATL
-438 HPDTVNRQWKSYI
+438 HPDTVNKQWKNYI
-451 ENVM
+451 ENVI

>member
-1 MKYNTEKNNLIEN
+1 MNDN
-14 MSTNEASTMS
+14 
-24 DIIRGETDELTS
+24 GE
-36 KLHIDDSPD
+36 
-45 QLSDGGKSIAFY
+45 KSIAFY
-57 IGGLCIGGAERVIC
+57 IGALCIGGAERVIC

-95 YELNPGIR
+95 YELNPGIK
-103 RIIADITPEEETGSR
+103 RIIADITPEEETASR
-118 IHNLCARINKLKR
+118 IRNLFARIAKLKR

-156 APLGIPVV
+156 APLGIPVI

-188 RKAAGVVL
+188 RQAAGVVL
-196 QTREAYDF
+196 QTKEAYNF

-212 AIVLPNSINPD
+212 AVVLPNSINPD

-235 NSDINGAAIDVEK
+235 NSDINGASNEK
-248 PGKDTYEHTRNN
+248 PEKVAVENTNIIC
-260 REEPFVLDSRLIS
+260 EEPMVIDSRVVFS
-273 SRREKRI
+273 KREKKI

-286 DDNKNQRLLVEAYAK
+286 DDNKNQRMLVEAYAK

-306 PDWSLELIGD
+306 PEWSLELIGD
-316 GSGRKA
+316 GSGRKL
-322 LEEYVSTL
+322 LEEYVYTL

-341 VDDVAGRMSKASIF
+341 VDDVARRMSEASIF
-355 VLPSRIEGM
+355 VLPSKIEGM

-373 MGMACISTDCPCGGP
+373 MGIACISTDCPCGGP
-388 RDLIAADESNG
+388 RDLIATDETNG
-399 ILVPVDNVDSMAMA
+399 ILVPVDNVDAMAMA

-428 DNARKVITTL
+428 DNARKIIATL
-438 HPDTVNRQWKSYI
+438 HPDMVNKQWKNYI
-451 ENVM
+451 ENVI

>member
-1 MKYNTEKNNLIEN
+1 MNDN
-14 MSTNEASTMS
+14 
-24 DIIRGETDELTS
+24 GE
-36 KLHIDDSPD
+36 
-45 QLSDGGKSIAFY
+45 KSIAFY

-71 NLAEYFYSEGYRVTM
+71 NLAEYFYGEGYRVTM

-95 YELNPGIR
+95 YELNPGIK
-103 RIIADITPEEETGSR
+103 RIIADITPEEETASR
-118 IHNLCARINKLKR
+118 IRNLFARIAKLKR

-156 APLGIPVV
+156 TPLGIPVV

-188 RKAAGVVL
+188 RQAAGVVL

-212 AIVLPNSINPD
+212 AVVLPNSINPD
-223 FLKESEKLALER
+223 FLKASEELTLATT
-235 NSDINGAAIDVEK
+235 INQEK
-248 PGKDTYEHTRNN
+248 KMTVDDRIP
-260 REEPFVLDSRLIS
+260 S
-273 SRREKRI
+273 SVKEKRI

-286 DDNKNQRLLVEAYAK
+286 DDNKNQRLLVEAYVK
-301 IAGHY
+301 ITDHY

-316 GSGRKA
+316 GSGRQA
-322 LEEYVSTL
+322 LEEYVGTL

-335 ISFTGA
+335 ISFTGS
-341 VDDVAGRMSKASIF
+341 VDDVAKRMSEASIF
-355 VLPSRIEGM
+355 VLPSKIEGM

-399 ILVPVDNVDSMAMA
+399 ILVPVDNVDAMAMA
-413 LKRLITNDTLRESMG
+413 LKRQITNDPLRLSMG
-428 DNARKVITTL
+428 DNARKIIVTL
-438 HPDTVNRQWKSYI
+438 HPDTVNKQWKNYI
-451 ENVM
+451 ENVMFSIRGKESDLG

>member
-1 MKYNTEKNNLIEN
+1 MNDNKE
-14 MSTNEASTMS
+14 
-24 DIIRGETDELTS
+24 
-36 KLHIDDSPD
+36 
-45 QLSDGGKSIAFY
+45 KSIAFY

-71 NLAEYFYSEGYRVTM
+71 NLAEYFCSEGYLVTM

-95 YELNPGIR
+95 YDLNSRIR

-118 IHNLCARINKLKR
+118 IHNLLARINKLRR

-156 APLGIPVV
+156 VPLGIPVV
-164 VSVRSAPERELKGF
+164 VSVRSAPERELMGF

-188 RKAAGVVL
+188 RMAAGVVL

-212 AIVLPNSINPD
+212 AVVLPNSINPE
-223 FLKESEKLALER
+223 FLKASEELETQGDGSST
-235 NSDINGAAIDVEK
+235 NSARK
-248 PGKDTYEHTRNN
+248 K
-260 REEPFVLDSRLIS
+260 
-273 SRREKRI
+273 KI

-286 DDNKNQRLLVEAYAK
+286 DDNKNQKLLVDAYVR
-301 IAGHY
+301 IAMQY
-306 PDWSLELIGD
+306 PDWSLELVGD
-316 GSGRKA
+316 GSGKKS
-322 LEEYVSTL
+322 LEEYVLTL

-335 ISFTGA
+335 INFTGA
-341 VDDVAGRMSKASIF
+341 VDDVAKRMSEASIF
-355 VLPSRIEGM
+355 VLPSKIEGM

-399 ILVPVDNVDSMAMA
+399 VLVPVDNADAMAMA
-413 LKRLITNDTLRESMG
+413 LKRLITNDILRESMG
-428 DNARKVITTL
+428 DNAKKIINTL
-438 HPDTVNRQWKSYI
+438 HPDAVNKQWKNYI
-451 ENVM
+451 ENVVGC

>member
-1 MKYNTEKNNLIEN
+1 MNDNNE
-14 MSTNEASTMS
+14 
-24 DIIRGETDELTS
+24 
-36 KLHIDDSPD
+36 
-45 QLSDGGKSIAFY
+45 KSIAFY
-57 IGGLCIGGAERVIC
+57 IGGLCLGGAERVIC

-118 IHNLCARINKLKR
+118 IHNLLARINKLRR

-156 APLGIPVV
+156 VPLGIPVV

-188 RKAAGVVL
+188 RMAAGVVL

-212 AIVLPNSINPD
+212 AVVLPNSINPE
-223 FLKESEKLALER
+223 FLKASEELEIQGDGSSA
-235 NSDINGAAIDVEK
+235 NSA
-248 PGKDTYEHTRNN
+248 
-260 REEPFVLDSRLIS
+260 
-273 SRREKRI
+273 REKKI

-286 DDNKNQRLLVEAYAK
+286 DDNKNQRLLVDAYAR
-301 IAGHY
+301 IAMQY
-306 PDWSLELIGD
+306 PEWSLDLIGD
-316 GSGRKA
+316 GSGKQA
-322 LEEYVSTL
+322 LEEYVNIL

-335 ISFTGA
+335 IHFAGA
-341 VDDVAGRMSKASIF
+341 VDDVVKRMSEASIF
-355 VLPSRIEGM
+355 VLPSKIEGM

-399 ILVPVDNVDSMAMA
+399 ILVPVDNVDAMAMA

-428 DNARKVITTL
+428 DNARKIMNTL
-438 HPDTVNRQWKSYI
+438 HPDTVNKQWKNYM
-451 ENVM
+451 ENVIGR

>member
-1 MKYNTEKNNLIEN
+1 MNKGNSMEQ
-14 MSTNEASTMS
+14 NE
-24 DIIRGETDELTS
+24 E
-36 KLHIDDSPD
+36 
-45 QLSDGGKSIAFY
+45 KSIAFY

-71 NLAEYFYSEGYRVTM
+71 NLAEYFYGEGYRVTM

-118 IHNLCARINKLKR
+118 IRNLFARISKLKR

-188 RKAAGVVL
+188 RQAAGVIL
-196 QTREAYDF
+196 QTREAYNF

-212 AIVLPNSINPD
+212 AVVLPNSINPD
-223 FLKESEKLALER
+223 FLKASEELTLATT
-235 NSDINGAAIDVEK
+235 INHDKKMTVYDRV
-248 PGKDTYEHTRNN
+248 P
-260 REEPFVLDSRLIS
+260 S
-273 SRREKRI
+273 SVKEKRI

-286 DDNKNQRLLVEAYAK
+286 DDNKNQRLLVEAYVK
-301 IAGHY
+301 IADHY

-341 VDDVAGRMSKASIF
+341 VDDVAKRMSEASIF
-355 VLPSRIEGM
+355 VLPSKIEGM

-388 RDLIAADESNG
+388 RDLIAADETNG
-399 ILVPVDNVDSMAMA
+399 VLVPVDNSDAMAMA
-413 LKRLITNDTLRESMG
+413 LKRLIINDTLRESMG
-428 DNARKVITTL
+428 DNARKIITTL
-438 HPDTVNRQWKSYI
+438 HPDTVNKQWKNYI
-451 ENVM
+451 ENVI

>member
-1 MKYNTEKNNLIEN
+1 MNDN
-14 MSTNEASTMS
+14 
-24 DIIRGETDELTS
+24 GE
-36 KLHIDDSPD
+36 
-45 QLSDGGKSIAFY
+45 KSIAFY

-71 NLAEYFYSEGYRVTM
+71 NLAEYFYGEGYRVTM

-95 YELNPGIR
+95 YELNPGIK
-103 RIIADITPEEETGSR
+103 RIIADITPEEETASR
-118 IHNLCARINKLKR
+118 IRNLFARIAKLKR

-156 APLGIPVV
+156 APLGIPVI

-188 RKAAGVVL
+188 RQAAGVVL

-212 AIVLPNSINPD
+212 AVVLPNSINPV

-235 NSDINGAAIDVEK
+235 NSDINGASNEKTEKVAVEN
-248 PGKDTYEHTRNN
+248 TNIIC
-260 REEPFVLDSRLIS
+260 EEPMVIDSRVVFS
-273 SRREKRI
+273 KREKKI

-286 DDNKNQRLLVEAYAK
+286 DDNKNQRMLVEAYAK
-301 IAGHY
+301 IAGQY
-306 PDWSLELIGD
+306 PEWSLELIGD
-316 GSGRKA
+316 GSGRQA

-341 VDDVAGRMSKASIF
+341 VDDVAKRMSEASIF
-355 VLPSRIEGM
+355 VLPSKIEGM

-399 ILVPVDNVDSMAMA
+399 ILVPVDNVDAMAMA
-413 LKRLITNDTLRESMG
+413 LKRLITNDPLRLSMG
-428 DNARKVITTL
+428 DNARKIIATL
-438 HPDTVNRQWKSYI
+438 HPDMVNKQWKNYI
-451 ENVM
+451 ENVMFSIRGKESDLG

>member
-1 MKYNTEKNNLIEN
+1 MNDNKE
-14 MSTNEASTMS
+14 
-24 DIIRGETDELTS
+24 
-36 KLHIDDSPD
+36 
-45 QLSDGGKSIAFY
+45 KSIAFY

-95 YELNPGIR
+95 YDLNPRIR

-118 IHNLCARINKLKR
+118 IHNLLARINKLRR

-156 APLGIPVV
+156 VPLGIPVV
-164 VSVRSAPERELKGF
+164 VSVRSAPERELMGF

-188 RKAAGVVL
+188 RMAAGVVL

-212 AIVLPNSINPD
+212 AVVLPNSINPE
-223 FLKESEKLALER
+223 FLKASEELETQGDGSST
-235 NSDINGAAIDVEK
+235 NSARK
-248 PGKDTYEHTRNN
+248 K
-260 REEPFVLDSRLIS
+260 
-273 SRREKRI
+273 KI

-286 DDNKNQRLLVEAYAK
+286 DDNKNQKLLVDAYVR
-301 IAGHY
+301 IAMQY
-306 PDWSLELIGD
+306 PDWSLELVGD
-316 GSGRKA
+316 GSGKKS
-322 LEEYVSTL
+322 LEEYVLTL

-335 ISFTGA
+335 INFTGA
-341 VDDVAGRMSKASIF
+341 VDDVAKRMSEASIF
-355 VLPSRIEGM
+355 VLPSKIEGM

-399 ILVPVDNVDSMAMA
+399 VLVPVDNADAMAMA
-413 LKRLITNDTLRESMG
+413 LKRLITNDILRESMG
-428 DNARKVITTL
+428 DNAKKIINTL
-438 HPDTVNRQWKSYI
+438 HPDAVNKQWKNYI
-451 ENVM
+451 ENVVGC

>member
-1 MKYNTEKNNLIEN
+1 MNDN
-14 MSTNEASTMS
+14 
-24 DIIRGETDELTS
+24 GE
-36 KLHIDDSPD
+36 
-45 QLSDGGKSIAFY
+45 KSIAFY

-71 NLAEYFYSEGYRVTM
+71 NLAEYFYGEGYRVTM

-95 YELNPGIR
+95 YELNPGIK
-103 RIIADITPEEETGSR
+103 RIIADITPEEETASR
-118 IHNLCARINKLKR
+118 IRNLFARIAKLKR

-156 APLGIPVV
+156 APLGIPVI

-188 RKAAGVVL
+188 RQAAGVVL

-212 AIVLPNSINPD
+212 AVVLPNSINPV

-235 NSDINGAAIDVEK
+235 NNDINGVSNEK
-248 PGKDTYEHTRNN
+248 PEKVAVENTNIIC
-260 REEPFVLDSRLIS
+260 EEPMIIDSRVVFS
-273 SRREKRI
+273 KREKKI

-286 DDNKNQRLLVEAYAK
+286 DDNKNQRMLVEAYAK
-301 IAGHY
+301 IADHY

-316 GSGRKA
+316 GSGRQA

-341 VDDVAGRMSKASIF
+341 VDDVAKRMSEVSIF
-355 VLPSRIEGM
+355 VLPSKIEGM

-399 ILVPVDNVDSMAMA
+399 ILVPVDNVDAMAMA
-413 LKRLITNDTLRESMG
+413 LKRLITNDPLRQSMG
-428 DNARKVITTL
+428 DNARKIIATL
-438 HPDTVNRQWKSYI
+438 HPDTVNKQWKNYI

>member
-1 MKYNTEKNNLIEN
+1 MNDN
-14 MSTNEASTMS
+14 
-24 DIIRGETDELTS
+24 GE
-36 KLHIDDSPD
+36 
-45 QLSDGGKSIAFY
+45 KSIAFY

-118 IHNLCARINKLKR
+118 IHNLFARISKLKR

-188 RKAAGVVL
+188 RNAAGVVL
-196 QTREAYDF
+196 QTREAYNF
-204 FPGYIRAK
+204 FPGYIREK
-212 AIVLPNSINPD
+212 AVVLPNSINPD
-223 FLKESEKLALER
+223 FLKASEELTLATTINHDKKMTVYER
-235 NSDINGAAIDVEK
+235 I
-248 PGKDTYEHTRNN
+248 P
-260 REEPFVLDSRLIS
+260 S
-273 SRREKRI
+273 SVKEKRI

-286 DDNKNQRLLVEAYAK
+286 DDNKNQRLLVEAYVK
-301 IAGHY
+301 IVDHY

-316 GSGRKA
+316 GSGRQA

-335 ISFTGA
+335 ISFAGS
-341 VDDVAGRMSKASIF
+341 VDDVAKRMSEASIF
-355 VLPSRIEGM
+355 VLPSKIEGM

-399 ILVPVDNVDSMAMA
+399 ILVPVDNVDAMAMA
-413 LKRLITNDTLRESMG
+413 LKRLITNAPLRQSMG
-428 DNARKVITTL
+428 DNARKIIATL
-438 HPDTVNRQWKSYI
+438 NPDTVNKQWKNYI
-451 ENVM
+451 EHVM

>member
-1 MKYNTEKNNLIEN
+1 MNDN
-14 MSTNEASTMS
+14 
-24 DIIRGETDELTS
+24 GE
-36 KLHIDDSPD
+36 
-45 QLSDGGKSIAFY
+45 KSIAFY

-95 YELNPGIR
+95 YELKPGIK
-103 RIIADITPEEETGSR
+103 RIIADITPEEETASR
-118 IHNLCARINKLKR
+118 IRNLFARIAKLKR

-156 APLGIPVV
+156 APLGIPVI

-188 RKAAGVVL
+188 RQAAGVVL
-196 QTREAYDF
+196 QTREAYNF

-212 AIVLPNSINPD
+212 AVVLPNSINPD

-235 NSDINGAAIDVEK
+235 NNDINGAAVEK
-248 PGKDTYEHTRNN
+248 PEKDASEYAGIKC
-260 REEPFVLDSRLIS
+260 EESMVIDSRMIS
-273 SRREKRI
+273 SKREKKI

-286 DDNKNQRLLVEAYAK
+286 DDNKNQRMLVEAYAK
-301 IAGHY
+301 IAGPY
-306 PDWSLELIGD
+306 PEWSLELIGD
-316 GSGRKA
+316 GSGRQA
-322 LEEYVSTL
+322 LEEYVGTL

-341 VDDVAGRMSKASIF
+341 VDDVAKRMSEASIF
-355 VLPSRIEGM
+355 VLPSKIEGM

-399 ILVPVDNVDSMAMA
+399 ILVPVDNVDAMAMA
-413 LKRLITNDTLRESMG
+413 LKRLITNDTLRQSMG
-428 DNARKVITTL
+428 DNARKIITTL
-438 HPDTVNRQWKSYI
+438 HPDTVNKQWKNYI

>member
-1 MKYNTEKNNLIEN
+1 MNDN
-14 MSTNEASTMS
+14 
-24 DIIRGETDELTS
+24 GE
-36 KLHIDDSPD
+36 
-45 QLSDGGKSIAFY
+45 KSIAFY

-95 YELNPGIR
+95 YELNPGIK
-103 RIIADITPEEETGSR
+103 RIIADITPEEETASR
-118 IHNLCARINKLKR
+118 IRNLFARIAKLKR

-188 RKAAGVVL
+188 RQAAGVVL
-196 QTREAYDF
+196 QTKEAYNF
-204 FPGYIRAK
+204 FPGYIREK
-212 AIVLPNSINPD
+212 AVVLPNSINPD
-223 FLKESEKLALER
+223 FLKASEELTLATT
-235 NSDINGAAIDVEK
+235 INHDKKMTVYDRI
-248 PGKDTYEHTRNN
+248 P
-260 REEPFVLDSRLIS
+260 S
-273 SRREKRI
+273 SVKEKRI

-286 DDNKNQRLLVEAYAK
+286 DDNKNQRLLVEAYVK
-301 IAGHY
+301 IVDHY

-316 GSGRKA
+316 GSGRQA

-335 ISFTGA
+335 ISFAGS
-341 VDDVAGRMSKASIF
+341 VDDVAKRMSEASIF
-355 VLPSRIEGM
+355 VLPSKIEGM

-388 RDLIAADESNG
+388 RELIAADDSNG
-399 ILVPVDNVDSMAMA
+399 ILVPIDNVDAMAMA
-413 LKRLITNDTLRESMG
+413 LKRLITHDTLRESMG
-428 DNARKVITTL
+428 DNARKIIATL
-438 HPDTVNRQWKSYI
+438 HPDTVNKQWKNYI
-451 ENVM
+451 ENVMFSIRGKESDLG

>member
-1 MKYNTEKNNLIEN
+1 MNKGNSMEQ
-14 MSTNEASTMS
+14 NE
-24 DIIRGETDELTS
+24 E
-36 KLHIDDSPD
+36 
-45 QLSDGGKSIAFY
+45 KSIAFY
-57 IGGLCIGGAERVIC
+57 IGSLCIGGAERVIC
-71 NLAEYFYSEGYRVTM
+71 NLAEYFYGEGYRVTM

-118 IHNLCARINKLKR
+118 IRNLFARISKLKR

-156 APLGIPVV
+156 APLGIPVI

-188 RKAAGVVL
+188 RQAAGVVL

-212 AIVLPNSINPD
+212 AVVLPNSINPD
-223 FLKESEKLALER
+223 FLKASEELTLVTT
-235 NSDINGAAIDVEK
+235 INNDKKMTVDDRI
-248 PGKDTYEHTRNN
+248 P
-260 REEPFVLDSRLIS
+260 S
-273 SRREKRI
+273 SVKEKRI

-286 DDNKNQRLLVEAYAK
+286 DDNKNQRLLVEAYVK
-301 IAGHY
+301 IADHY

-316 GSGRKA
+316 GSGRQA

-341 VDDVAGRMSKASIF
+341 VDDVAKRMSEASIF
-355 VLPSRIEGM
+355 VLPSKIEGM

-399 ILVPVDNVDSMAMA
+399 ILVPVDNVDAMTMA
-413 LKRLITNDTLRESMG
+413 LKRLITHDTLRESMG
-428 DNARKVITTL
+428 DNARKIITTL
-438 HPDTVNRQWKSYI
+438 HPDTVNKQWKNYI
-451 ENVM
+451 ENVI